1 MIGARFPLVP
11 YAVDYEYIPRDDG
24 GLDVVCGVAKNLFT
38 GHTERRWRDEMGR
51 APFFDCGPEAVLIA
65 YNAQAEMEAHLAM
78 GWPLPGNVICLF
90 AEHMLDTNGAELPTG
105 TETRGSL
112 LAALKCNNLPAR
124 EAKEKKALIDR
135 ILAGPPYSDG
145 EKRAILAY
153 CETDVLDAAELFSV
167 LWPRMATDRPNYLEQ
182 ALLRGEYAKALARM
196 AVVGCPV
203 NAPLHDTII
212 KNWGAIRKG
221 LLESVSHFGIFDDD
235 GTFKYERLATII
247 ESIGA
252 SDIWPITPSGRYST
266 KSEDFRRMTQIF
278 PQMEEFRVAYEALVG
293 GHQPSPFP
301 ICSDNRIRL
310 GRREFGNARL
320 GIKDGKTGSV
330 GFGAYRSKTGRNQ
343 PSASEFIPASP
354 SWWRTLVAPP
364 EGKVIG
370 YFDYKSQEFGI
381 AAHLSGDATM
391 IQDYIGGEVYIPLG
405 IRSGLL
411 PADATKASHGEFR
424 DKVLK
429 PVLLGLQYG
438 RQPQGIALAIGGGN
452 PDTYRKDLHIAEQIY
467 GKHKEAHP
475 VFWQWVDN
483 VAQQAFLS
491 GRIETKMGWRM
502 LVGDPLTRTYENG
515 RWQEYGT
522 KPLTLMNWQMQATG
536 ADIIRVACA
545 ALTSAGVE
553 VICPVHDA
561 ILFITDISCMED
573 VGDFVAQTMER
584 AAVTVLG
591 ARIPVDQQWVLPG
604 ENWRPKKGDK
614 MWAVVSKALKGEPS
628 LRGVK

>member
-1 MIGARFPLVP
+1 
-11 YAVDYEYIPRDDG
+11 
-24 GLDVVCGVAKNLFT
+24 
-38 GHTERRWRDEMGR
+38 
-51 APFFDCGPEAVLIA
+51 
-65 YNAQAEMEAHLAM
+65 
-78 GWPLPGNVICLF
+78 
-90 AEHMLDTNGAELPTG
+90 
-105 TETRGSL
+105 
-112 LAALKCNNLPAR
+112 
-124 EAKEKKALIDR
+124 
-135 ILAGPPYSDG
+135 
-145 EKRAILAY
+145 
-153 CETDVLDAAELFSV
+153 
-167 LWPRMATDRPNYLEQ
+167 
-182 ALLRGEYAKALARM
+182 
-196 AVVGCPV
+196 
-203 NAPLHDTII
+203 
-212 KNWGAIRKG
+212 
-221 LLESVSHFGIFDDD
+221 
-235 GTFKYERLATII
+235 
-247 ESIGA
+247 
-252 SDIWPITPSGRYST
+252 
-266 KSEDFRRMTQIF
+266 MTQIF
-278 PQMEEFRVAYEALVG
+278 PQLEEFRVAYEALVG

-320 GIKDGKTGSV
+320 GIKDGKTASV

-381 AAHLSGDATM
+381 AAHLSGDAAM

-411 PADATKASHGEFR
+411 PANATKASHGEFR

-438 RQPQGIALAIGGGN
+438 RQPKGIALAIGGGN
-452 PDTYRKDLHIAEQIY
+452 PETYRKDLHIAEQIY

-475 VFWQWVDN
+475 DFWHWVYDG
-483 VAQQAFLS
+483 AQQAFLS
-491 GRIETKMGWRM
+491 GRIETTMGWRM
-502 LVGDPLTRTYENG
+502 LVGDPLTRSYENG

-522 KPLTLMNWQMQATG
+522 KPLTLINWRMQATG

-561 ILFITDISCMED
+561 ILFITDISCRED
-573 VGDFVAQTMER
+573 VGNFVVQTMER

-604 ENWRPKKGDK
+604 QNWRPKKGDK
-614 MWAVVSKALKGEPS
+614 MWAVVSKALEGQPS